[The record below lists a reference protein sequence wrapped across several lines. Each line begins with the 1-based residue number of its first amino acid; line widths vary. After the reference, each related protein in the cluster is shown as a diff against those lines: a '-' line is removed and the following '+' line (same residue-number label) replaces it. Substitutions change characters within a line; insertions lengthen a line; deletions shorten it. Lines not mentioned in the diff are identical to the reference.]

1 MKYVEDYLL
10 FLKTEKKLGDNTIN
24 SYMLDLEDFFK
35 TFNGSIE
42 SCAKKDI
49 LAYIS
54 SINGLEVSTVNR
66 HISSLKS
73 FFNYLVDESIIKVSP
88 MEEVSSLKSPKKLPK
103 YLSISEVNKLLNIPL
118 NSEFDYRNK
127 AMLELMYATGLRVS
141 ELVSIE
147 YSNIDFENS
156 IIRINGKGK
165 KERIIPLGE
174 VASYYLKVYLSDYR
188 SKLLKRNTYN
198 QVFLN
203 NHGKPITRQGFNYI
217 LENIREL
224 TGIEKEITPHV
235 LRHSFATHLLEGG
248 ADIRSIQE
256 MLGHE
261 NISTTNIYTEVVNDV
276 LRSNYEMYHN
286 RSHKEWEKCLKGY
299 F

>member
-42 SCAKKDI
+42 SCTKKDI

-88 MEEVSSLKSPKKLPK
+88 MEEVSSLKKAKKLPK

-127 AMLELMYATGLRVS
+127 AMLELMYGTGLRVS

-174 VASYYLKVYLSDYR
+174 VASYYLKVYLNDYR

-224 TGIEKEITPHV
+224 TGITKEITPHV

-286 RSHKEWEKCLKGY
+286 RSHKE
-299 F
+299 

>member
-42 SCAKKDI
+42 SCTKKDI

-88 MEEVSSLKSPKKLPK
+88 MEEVYSLKKAKKLPK

-174 VASYYLKVYLSDYR
+174 VASYYLKVYLSDHR

-286 RSHKEWEKCLKGY
+286 RSHKE
-299 F
+299 

>member
-35 TFNGSIE
+35 AFNGDIE
-42 SCAKKDI
+42 SCTKKDI
-49 LAYIS
+49 LSYIS

-88 MEEVSSLKSPKKLPK
+88 MEEVGSLKKTKKLPK
-103 YLSISEVNKLLNIPL
+103 YLSISEVDKLLNIPL
-118 NSEFDYRNK
+118 NSVFDYRNK
-127 AMLELMYATGLRVS
+127 AMLELMYGTGLRVS
-141 ELVSIE
+141 ELVGIE

-174 VASYYLKVYLSDYR
+174 VASYYLKIYLNDYR

-224 TGIEKEITPHV
+224 TGITKEITPHV

-286 RSHKEWEKCLKGY
+286 RSHKE
-299 F
+299 

>member
-1 MKYVEDYLL
+1 MKYVDDYLL

-42 SCAKKDI
+42 SCTKKDI
-49 LAYIS
+49 LTYIS

-88 MEEVSSLKSPKKLPK
+88 MEEVSSLKKAKKLPK

-224 TGIEKEITPHV
+224 TGITKEITPHV

-286 RSHKEWEKCLKGY
+286 RSHKE
-299 F
+299 

>member
-42 SCAKKDI
+42 SCTKKDI

-88 MEEVSSLKSPKKLPK
+88 MEEVSSLKKAKKLPK

-224 TGIEKEITPHV
+224 TGIENEITPHV

-286 RSHKEWEKCLKGY
+286 RSHKE
-299 F
+299 

>member
-42 SCAKKDI
+42 SCTKKDI
-49 LAYIS
+49 LSYIS

-88 MEEVSSLKSPKKLPK
+88 MEEVSSLKKTKKLPK
-103 YLSISEVNKLLNIPL
+103 YLSISEVDKLLNIPL

-156 IIRINGKGK
+156 IIRVNGKGK

-286 RSHKEWEKCLKGY
+286 RSHKE
-299 F
+299 

>member
-42 SCAKKDI
+42 SCTKKDI

-54 SINGLEVSTVNR
+54 SINGLEVNTVNR

-174 VASYYLKVYLSDYR
+174 VASYYLKVYLNDYR

-286 RSHKEWEKCLKGY
+286 RSHKE
-299 F
+299 

>member
-1 MKYVEDYLL
+1 MKYVEDYLF

-42 SCAKKDI
+42 SCTKKDI

-88 MEEVSSLKSPKKLPK
+88 MEEVSSLKKAKKLPK

-174 VASYYLKVYLSDYR
+174 VASYYLKVYLNDYR

-224 TGIEKEITPHV
+224 TGITKEITPHV

-286 RSHKEWEKCLKGY
+286 RSHKE
-299 F
+299 

>member
-42 SCAKKDI
+42 SCTKKDI
-49 LAYIS
+49 LTYIS
-54 SINGLEVSTVNR
+54 SINGLEVNTVNR

-88 MEEVSSLKSPKKLPK
+88 MEEVSSLKKAKKLPK

-174 VASYYLKVYLSDYR
+174 VASYYLKVYLNDYR

-224 TGIEKEITPHV
+224 TGITKEITPHV

-286 RSHKEWEKCLKGY
+286 RSHKE
-299 F
+299 

>member
-24 SYMLDLEDFFK
+24 SYILDLEDFFK

-42 SCAKKDI
+42 SCTKKDI
-49 LAYIS
+49 LTYIS
-54 SINGLEVSTVNR
+54 SINGLEVNTVNR

-286 RSHKEWEKCLKGY
+286 RSHKE
-299 F
+299 

>member
-42 SCAKKDI
+42 SCTKKDI

-88 MEEVSSLKSPKKLPK
+88 IEEVSSLKKTKKLPK
-103 YLSISEVNKLLNIPL
+103 YLSISEVDKLLNIPL

-127 AMLELMYATGLRVS
+127 AMLELMYGTGLRVS

-174 VASYYLKVYLSDYR
+174 VASYYLKIYLSDYR

-224 TGIEKEITPHV
+224 SGIEKEITPHV

-286 RSHKEWEKCLKGY
+286 RSHKE
-299 F
+299 

>member
-42 SCAKKDI
+42 SCTKKDI

-54 SINGLEVSTVNR
+54 TINGLEVSTVNR

-88 MEEVSSLKSPKKLPK
+88 MEEVSSLKKAKKLPK

-174 VASYYLKVYLSDYR
+174 VASYYLKVYLNDYR

-224 TGIEKEITPHV
+224 TGITKEITPHV

>member
-35 TFNGSIE
+35 AFNGSIE
-42 SCAKKDI
+42 SCTKKVI

-174 VASYYLKVYLSDYR
+174 VASYYLKVYLNDYR

-286 RSHKEWEKCLKGY
+286 RSHKE
-299 F
+299 

>member
-42 SCAKKDI
+42 SCTKKDI

-66 HISSLKS
+66 HISSLKN

-88 MEEVSSLKSPKKLPK
+88 MEEVSSLKKAKKLPK

-224 TGIEKEITPHV
+224 TGITKEITPHV

-276 LRSNYEMYHN
+276 LRSNYVMYHN
-286 RSHKEWEKCLKGY
+286 RSHKE
-299 F
+299 

>member
-10 FLKTEKKLGDNTIN
+10 FLKTEKKLGNNTIN

-42 SCAKKDI
+42 SCTKKDI
-49 LAYIS
+49 LTYIS
-54 SINGLEVSTVNR
+54 SVNGLEVSTVNR

-88 MEEVSSLKSPKKLPK
+88 MEEVSSLKKAKKLPK

-174 VASYYLKVYLSDYR
+174 VASYYLKVYLNDYR

-286 RSHKEWEKCLKGY
+286 RSHKE
-299 F
+299 